1 MSELNMSSYIQ
12 TMQPGLMANDKQE
25 AAGVFLLSA
34 INDQEYVGLNGYRT
48 DNLSSKKISRLVSRD
63 DHVPDGIKQASLL
76 PNVIDEAI
84 KYFRDK
90 VVKDLNPHLKDD
102 TINNVIRLISV
113 DSTIPDSKKKSL
125 IAYHTAGDDARF
137 LAEVFLYAV
146 NRPNK
151 KVNETIEYED
161 APLLAEANYECPLC
175 HNKLVDTVKGKAIK
189 KYRITQIFPDNL
201 DAATATAFN
210 AAYPVPSKL
219 DNTENLIALD
229 ENCSDR
235 YLLSPTVDEYKKL
248 HEIKETISRNYATK
262 SAVNSI
268 QLEEDIRTVL
278 DALSQIKDVSELVKL
293 EYDALHV
300 DEKFE
305 PENFILKNETQLQVV
320 MYYRYIEKVFSESDA
335 DFDMIAAEI
344 KISSQKL
351 EKSGMTQAEVVSQ
364 LSEWIRNKSGLRA
377 DRQLACNIVVSFF
390 IQNCEVF
397 HK

>member
-1 MSELNMSSYIQ
+1 M
-12 TMQPGLMANDKQE
+12 
-25 AAGVFLLSA
+25 
-34 INDQEYVGLNGYRT
+34 
-48 DNLSSKKISRLVSRD
+48 
-63 DHVPDGIKQASLL
+63 
-76 PNVIDEAI
+76 
-84 KYFRDK
+84 
-90 VVKDLNPHLKDD
+90 
-102 TINNVIRLISV
+102 
-113 DSTIPDSKKKSL
+113 
-125 IAYHTAGDDARF
+125 
-137 LAEVFLYAV
+137 
-146 NRPNK
+146 
-151 KVNETIEYED
+151 
-161 APLLAEANYECPLC
+161 
-175 HNKLVDTVKGKAIK
+175 
-189 KYRITQIFPDNL
+189 
-201 DAATATAFN
+201 
-210 AAYPVPSKL
+210 
-219 DNTENLIALD
+219 D

-248 HEIKETISRNYATK
+248 HEIKETISRNYAAK

-351 EKSGMTQAEVVSQ
+351 EKAGMTQAEVVSQ